1 MKRFIQLNFVV
12 TVLLLVG
19 SVAMG
24 QTPLA
29 APYEGV
35 LVLTN
40 GNAMKGRITHEGE
53 FYVLAI
59 NENSVIRMPSERVSF
74 ACKTL
79 EEAYLR
85 QKASIGTTT
94 LRDHVEL
101 ANWCLNLEMWDEAT
115 YHHAI
120 AMRSGPNDAEVVRLD
135 RRYQVKLE
143 ERNNPQM
150 VKPVHFTQAIPAT
163 EPSEVERP
171 QQASDERDPA
181 LSPKV
186 IQYYAST
193 VQPIM
198 LNSCA
203 VSACHNVNADNGFR
217 IVQFENVRM
226 MPRRLTLRNMNTS
239 VDFVDFANPAK
250 SKLLL
255 KSAERH
261 GEGGLPNLSPEQ
273 ISAIQA
279 WVIGVA
285 RSGKPVRRA
294 NDSGVMPVSYN
305 APAEGGA
312 EAESDKVPVALQGV
326 GSATSPSM
334 NPLFGGNA
342 NTESSLLHVL
352 SGRCLKRERNY
363 RKCRKYGTSSIR
375 NSLTGNFIPII
386 RHRYS
391 RNSEPRI
398 CPRFQE
404 VSIAGKQVGMP

>member
-1 MKRFIQLNFVV
+1 MKRFIQLNFV
-12 TVLLLVG
+12 LLILFFVG
-19 SVAMG
+19 SATLG

-59 NENSVIRMPSERVSF
+59 NENSVIRMPAERVSF
-74 ACKTL
+74 ACKTM

-85 QKASIGTTT
+85 QKASVGTTT

-115 YHHAI
+115 YHYTI
-120 AMRSGPNDAEVVRLD
+120 ALRSGPNDPDVIRLD

-150 VKPVHFTQAIPAT
+150 VKPVHFTQPVPAT
-163 EPSEVERP
+163 ESRDMEMP
-171 QQASDERDPA
+171 QPVSDEHDPA

-226 MPRRLTLRNMNTS
+226 MPRRLTIRNMNTS
-239 VDFVDFANPAK
+239 VDFVDFANPTK

-273 ISAIQA
+273 ITAIQA
-279 WVIGVA
+279 WVVGVA
-285 RSGKPVRRA
+285 RSGKPVRRPA
-294 NDSGVMPVSYN
+294 ESGVMPVSYN
-305 APAEGGA
+305 APVEGEMGT
-312 EAESDKVPVALQGV
+312 ENVNVPVALQGV
-326 GSATSPSM
+326 GSANAPSM
-334 NPLFGGNA
+334 NPIFGG
-342 NTESSLLHVL
+342 SI
-352 SGRCLKRERNY
+352 
-363 RKCRKYGTSSIR
+363 GTSS
-375 NSLTGNFIPII
+375 STA
-386 RHRYS
+386 
-391 RNSEPRI
+391 PR
-398 CPRFQE
+398 PFR
-404 VSIAGKQVGMP
+404 SMPQKGAELPEMPKVRDEFDPELFNRQFHPNYQAPLFPE